1 MLRLDCHVIFIFCL
15 HRAIYKHVEAVCLW
29 INRCSWKNKER
40 EKVLCMNKKNDIK
53 RKKNRPKEERKST
66 ILSRNENNSFVKA
79 TGTGGAPRWRQ
90 DFDRRSRWPKFSIN
104 NVKNEVFFSSCKY
117 QP

>member
-1 MLRLDCHVIFIFCL
+1 MLRLDCHVISIFCL

-53 RKKNRPKEERKST
+53 RKKTGLKKKERVPFCQEMKK
-66 ILSRNENNSFVKA
+66 IPL
-79 TGTGGAPRWRQ
+79 
-90 DFDRRSRWPKFSIN
+90 
-104 NVKNEVFFSSCKY
+104 
-117 QP
+117 